1 MITKDNV
8 VDELMTDELI
18 IQAYIYSYKSTKY
31 WKIMQPLTVKLIG
44 KDKIINIEKG
54 FVYDMSS
61 SPRSLWGIVP
71 PTNDGLFGYLVHDKL
86 YIWRGHGMSRR
97 EVDREMLLWTNIVC
111 SNKLD
116 NYLRYFFVRL
126 FGWWVWFKIT
136 KKIKKLWNLLVK
148 TVKKN

>member
-8 VDELMTDELI
+8 VNELMTDELI
-18 IQAYIYSYKSTKY
+18 KQSYIYSYKSTKY
-31 WKIMQPLTVKLIG
+31 WKILEPITVKLIG
-44 KDKIINIEKG
+44 NDKIINIEKG

-71 PTNDGLFGYLVHDKL
+71 PANDGLFGYLVHDKL

-111 SNKLD
+111 SNKFD

-126 FGWWVWFKIT
+126 FGWWVWFRLT
-136 KKIKKLWNLLVK
+136 KKIKNYGTYL
-148 TVKKN
+148 